1 MVQWNMATNN
11 KILEG
16 HTLENMEPENIALEK
31 EKHLQTT
38 NLEFRRV
45 IVFGCLLAFST
56 SMIVGG
62 GLSQRATENR
72 LTISHEF
79 RGDHLEDHPS

>member
-1 MVQWNMATNN
+1 MFSGIWQHN

-16 HTLENMEPENIALEK
+16 YTLENMEPENITLEK

-62 GLSQRATENR
+62 GLSQPATENR
-72 LTISHEF
+72 RTISHEF